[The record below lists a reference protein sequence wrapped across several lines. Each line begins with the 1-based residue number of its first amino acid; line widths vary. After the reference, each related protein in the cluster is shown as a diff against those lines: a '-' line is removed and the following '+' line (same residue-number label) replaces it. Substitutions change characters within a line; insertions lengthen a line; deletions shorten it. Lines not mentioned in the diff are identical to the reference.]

1 MNFEKYLKKDEKI
14 NYAAKASF
22 IPVFTS
28 GIAFAI
34 FLVLAIILFTSA
46 VSWEAP
52 AIVFGVISSFL
63 AFVELL
69 YLIQTLGL
77 VATTCILIT
86 ENRAIMCYGLLKSV
100 FSEVPLD
107 KISGVTIKESLFG
120 KICGY
125 GDIIIESSATTSGVK
140 VKYIKAPFEL
150 KKNLP
155 EK

>member
-14 NYAAKASF
+14 NYIAKASF

-28 GIAFAI
+28 GVVFII
-34 FLVLAIILFTSA
+34 FVVLAVVLFVSA
-46 VSWEAP
+46 VSPDAP
-52 AIVFGVISSFL
+52 VIVLGAISSVF

-86 ENRAIMCYGLLKSV
+86 DSRAIMCYGLLKSV

-107 KISGVTIKESLFG
+107 KISGITINESLFG

-125 GDIIIESSATTSGVK
+125 GDILIESSATTSGVK

-155 EK
+155 EN